1 MQRKIRRIGKKKR
14 KNAMP
19 RKKKLREER
28 KGERRKQGEK
38 EGLRKLLRETER
50 RKTLKFSEGY
60 L

>member
-1 MQRKIRRIGKKKR
+1 MQRKIRRIEKKKR

-28 KGERRKQGEK
+28 KRDRRKQGEK

>member
-1 MQRKIRRIGKKKR
+1 MQRKIRRIEKKKR
-14 KNAMP
+14 KNVMP